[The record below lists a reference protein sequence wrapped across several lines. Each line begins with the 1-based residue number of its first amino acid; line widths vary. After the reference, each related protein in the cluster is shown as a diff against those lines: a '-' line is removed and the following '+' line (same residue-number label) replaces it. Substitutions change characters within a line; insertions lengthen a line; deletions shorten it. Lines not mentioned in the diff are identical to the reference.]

1 MLLTP
6 LEMDTHE
13 KAAVLIEALPY
24 IKKFSNKTV
33 VIKVG
38 GNASSELYGIIE
50 DIVLLKH
57 IGLRPVVVHGGGPEI
72 NEELLKLG
80 IAPKFVDGL
89 RYTDEATIKVVDKV
103 FRKINDEIV
112 SFIKNHEAY
121 AINAT
126 GVIRSEQKDAQ
137 LGLVGEITRIE
148 SLRLH
153 ELIRSESIPVV
164 SPVGIGPGGE
174 LHNINA
180 DTAASNIAVALNA
193 EKLTIL
199 TNVDGVMIGGKRL
212 SHIDIE
218 HAESEIENGA
228 INKGMIPKVQACIF
242 AVRNNCPK
250 AHLINGLVP
259 HSLLLEIFTDRGI
272 GTEIV
277 YKNGYEKNY

>member
-1 MLLTP
+1 
-6 LEMDTHE
+6 MDTHE